1 MNRKSIIPSNLC
13 SCLWKRK
20 KKLAE
25 ISSVRKGRLIIII
38 TCVTFTHFIFKKKLS
53 PKNKMQ
59 AGEKKRN

>member
-13 SCLWKRK
+13 SCLRKR